1 MSDTNRFKALI
12 NNTDP
17 AVVTVD
23 NLTGS
28 APVLVTC
35 DHASNLV
42 PKQLSN
48 LGLDD
53 QELKRHIAY
62 DIGALDLSK
71 ALAEKLDA
79 PLIFSGYSRLV
90 VDLNR
95 HLDDPSCIP
104 IVSEGTE
111 IPGNHPL
118 NQQQRQCR
126 IDELFWP
133 YHNQFE
139 QTLDG
144 FQDNGVHP
152 VILAIHTFTPV
163 YYGVKRPWHT
173 GVMWD
178 TDGRMAVPFMNNL
191 KQRGDLEVGDN
202 QPYTAL
208 DPLGYA
214 FDVHARKRGLP
225 HLFIEVRQDLVSDE
239 VGVMRW
245 ATIIHQALEPLLDDK
260 HLYSLLE
267 EQA

>member
-1 MSDTNRFKALI
+1 MSDVNHSKILI
-12 NNTDP
+12 SETKP
-17 AVVTVD
+17 AVVTIE
-23 NLTGS
+23 NSGGR

-42 PKQLSN
+42 PESLAN
-48 LGLDD
+48 LGLNDHD
-53 QELKRHIAY
+53 LQRHIAY

-71 ALAEKLDA
+71 AIADRLDA
-79 PLIFSGYSRLV
+79 PLIHSGYSRLV
-90 VDLNR
+90 IDLNR

-104 IVSEGTE
+104 IISEGTE

-118 NQQQRQCR
+118 NQDQRQTR
-126 IDELFWP
+126 IDELFSP
-133 YHNQFE
+133 YHQKFA
-139 QTLDG
+139 QTLDE
-144 FQDNGVHP
+144 FQARGIHP

-163 YYGVKRPWHT
+163 YHGIDRPWHT

-178 TDGRMAVPFMNNL
+178 TDDRMALPFMDNL
-191 KQRGDLEVGDN
+191 NMRGDLIVGNN

-214 FDVHARKRGLP
+214 FDIHARKRGLP
-225 HLFIEVRQDLVSDE
+225 HLFIEVRQDLVTDE

-245 ATIIHQALEPLLDDK
+245 ATIIHQALEPLLDDQ
-260 HLYSLLE
+260 HIYSIL